1 MDIKGLERAGID
13 YEEGLERFM
22 GDADLYQM
30 VLRSFL
36 DDGCLER
43 ARTAFDARD
52 ADGLFSCA
60 HETKG
65 SAGNASM
72 TDLYRAAC
80 ALVETLRAG
89 RFVDDEVAPAFA
101 DFTDAYGRA
110 RSGISKAL

>member
-1 MDIKGLERAGID
+1 MDIKRLEQAGID

-22 GDADLYQM
+22 GDADLYQV

-43 ARTAFDARD
+43 ARTAFDAHD

-60 HETKG
+60 HEIKG

-80 ALVETLRAG
+80 GLVETLRAG
-89 RFVDDEVAPAFA
+89 RFVDGEVTPAFA
-101 DFTDAYGRA
+101 NFEDAYERA
-110 RSGISKAL
+110 RSGISEAL